1 MRSYAMNASLNP
13 LMKAIDISMYQRHP
27 GESWW
32 RRVFADGWEL
42 AIVGSWHGISANPD
56 AERNLLEAKAAG
68 FRIATYVAL
77 NAGSGRTAVR
87 NGRQAC
93 GRAWHGLVFVAI
105 DCETDGITAP
115 IISEAIDEVKR
126 DGLRPII
133 YTAHW
138 WWNGH
143 FGDPDGFRH
152 MPLWSAA
159 YDLDPTLALSPAYG
173 GWTDAELVGKQY
185 DGSTEDRHPMLH
197 GVEVDKNTFDR
208 NFVEEGDMGRIEE
221 LRAEVK
227 QTRADLERVI
237 TAVGK
242 EIVRRDDDLKKQ
254 IDTGIAHLD
263 ARVKALEGS

>member
-1 MRSYAMNASLNP
+1 MKAAMKAP
-13 LMKAIDISMYQRHP
+13 VRAIDISMYQRHP
-27 GESWW
+27 GEGWW

-42 AIVGSWHGISANPD
+42 AIVGSWHGLSANPD

-87 NGRQAC
+87 NGKQAC
-93 GRAWHGLVFVAI
+93 GRAWDDLVFVAI
-105 DCETDGITAP
+105 DCETDDITAP

-126 DGLRPII
+126 NGLRPII
-133 YTAHW
+133 YTANW

-143 FGDPDGFRH
+143 FGNPRNFRH
-152 MPLWSAA
+152 MPLWSAG
-159 YDLDPTLALSPAYG
+159 YDLDPTLSLSPAYG
-173 GWTDAELVGKQY
+173 GWTEAELVGKQY

-208 NFVEEGDMGRIEE
+208 DFIEEGDMAGIEE

-227 QTRADLERVI
+227 QTRADLEKVI

-242 EIVRRDDDLKKQ
+242 EIVRRDDELAKE
-254 IDTGIAHLD
+254 IETGIANLE
-263 ARVKALEGS
+263 ARVKALEGN

>member
-1 MRSYAMNASLNP
+1 MNASLNP

-42 AIVGSWHGISANPD
+42 AIVGSWHGRSANPD

-68 FRIATYVAL
+68 LLIATYVAL
-77 NAGSGRTAVR
+77 NAGSGRTAVQ
-87 NGRQAC
+87 NGKRAC
-93 GRAWHGLVFVAI
+93 GRAWGGLVFVAI
-105 DCETDGITAP
+105 DCEIDGITAP
-115 IISEAIDEVKR
+115 IISEAIDEVER

-133 YTAHW
+133 YTANW

-143 FGDPDGFRH
+143 FGNPDDFRH
-152 MPLWSAA
+152 LPLWSAD
-159 YDLDPTLALSPAYG
+159 YDLDPALALSPAYG
-173 GWTDAELVGKQY
+173 GWTDADLAGKQY

-208 NFVEEGDMGRIEE
+208 NFVEEGDMAGIEE

-227 QTRADLERVI
+227 QTRVDLEKVI

-254 IDTGIAHLD
+254 IDTGIANLD
-263 ARVKALEGS
+263 ARVKALEGN

>member
-1 MRSYAMNASLNP
+1 MKAAMKAP
-13 LMKAIDISMYQRHP
+13 VRAIDISMYQRHP
-27 GESWW
+27 GEGWW

-42 AIVGSWHGISANPD
+42 AIVGSWHGLSANPD

-87 NGRQAC
+87 NGKQAC
-93 GRAWHGLVFVAI
+93 GRAWDDLVFVAI

-126 DGLRPII
+126 NGLRPII
-133 YTAHW
+133 YTANW

-143 FGDPDGFRH
+143 FGNPRNFRH
-152 MPLWSAA
+152 MPLWSAD

-208 NFVEEGDMGRIEE
+208 NFVEEGDMAGVEE

-227 QTRADLERVI
+227 QTRVDLEKVI
-237 TAVGK
+237 AAMGK
-242 EIVRRDDDLKKQ
+242 EILRRDDDLKKA
-254 IDTGIAHLD
+254 IKTGIANLD
-263 ARVKALEGS
+263 ARMKALEEN

>member
-1 MRSYAMNASLNP
+1 MKAAMKSP
-13 LMKAIDISMYQRHP
+13 LKAIDISMYQRHP
-27 GESWW
+27 GEGWW

-42 AIVGSWHGISANPD
+42 AIVGSWHGLSANPD

-87 NGRQAC
+87 NGKQAC
-93 GRAWHGLVFVAI
+93 GRAWDDLVFVAI

-126 DGLRPII
+126 NGLRPII
-133 YTAHW
+133 YTANW
-138 WWNGH
+138 WWHGH
-143 FGDPDGFRH
+143 FGNPRNFRH
-152 MPLWSAA
+152 MPLWSAD
-159 YDLDPTLALSPAYG
+159 YDLDPTLAPSPAYG
-173 GWTDAELVGKQY
+173 GWTEAELVGKQY

-208 NFVEEGDMGRIEE
+208 DFIEEGDMAGVEE

-227 QTRADLERVI
+227 QTRADLEKVI
-237 TAVGK
+237 TAMGK
-242 EIVRRDDDLKKQ
+242 EIVRRDDELVKEIEAKLANL
-254 IDTGIAHLD
+254 DT
-263 ARVKALEGS
+263 RVKALEGN

>member
-1 MRSYAMNASLNP
+1 MNASLNP

-173 GWTDAELVGKQY
+173 GWTDAELIGKQY
-185 DGSTEDRHPMLH
+185 DGSTENRHPMLH

-208 NFVEEGDMGRIEE
+208 NFVEEDDMGRIEE

-242 EIVRRDDDLKKQ
+242 EIVRRDDDLKKA
-254 IDTGIAHLD
+254 IKTGIANLD
-263 ARVKALEGS
+263 ARMKALEEN